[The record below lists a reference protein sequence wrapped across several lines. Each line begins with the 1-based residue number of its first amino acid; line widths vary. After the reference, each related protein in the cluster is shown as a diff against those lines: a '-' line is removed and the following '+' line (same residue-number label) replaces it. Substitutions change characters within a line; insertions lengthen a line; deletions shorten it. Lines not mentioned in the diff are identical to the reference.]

1 MTKTRSA
8 GRVLYDGAC
17 PLCLGLV
24 GRFGSFIQRLGFE
37 LGSLQEAGYPLDE
50 MRVVT
55 GDGRVYGGADA
66 VRHIV
71 GRAWWGKPVAALGH
85 LPGAMALAR
94 KAYRFVA
101 ARRTCRGGACAR

>member
-1 MTKTRSA
+1 MTKTKSA

-24 GRFGSFIQRLGFE
+24 DRFGSFIQGLGFE

-55 GDGRVYGGADA
+55 ADGRVYGGADA
-66 VRHIV
+66 VMHLI
-71 GRAWWGKPVAALGH
+71 GRVWWGRPLAMLTR
-85 LPGAMALAR
+85 LPGAAALAR
-94 KAYRFVA
+94 RAYRYVA
-101 ARRTCRGGACAR
+101 QRRNCRGGACAR